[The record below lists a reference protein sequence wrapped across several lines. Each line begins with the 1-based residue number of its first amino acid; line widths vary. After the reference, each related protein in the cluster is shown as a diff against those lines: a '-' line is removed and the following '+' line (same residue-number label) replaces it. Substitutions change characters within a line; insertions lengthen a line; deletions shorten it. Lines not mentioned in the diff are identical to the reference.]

1 MLRDRL
7 LTWLQRP
14 TLPRATNFLT
24 PSSALVST
32 DVGGTRSEN
41 QDRALAFILPSD
53 HMGFPAARV
62 YIVADGMG
70 GMRDGAACAS
80 IGVAAFAASLIAT
93 TARSAERALN
103 DAANVANDAVYQF
116 AAGKGGTTLSV
127 ILVLQNDAPF
137 IANMGDSRIY
147 AFGGGRGVE
156 RLTTDDTL
164 VEAVGGSGRELI
176 QFVGM
181 GEGLQPHVQQSRSEH
196 PRYAITSDGVHYI
209 VPETL
214 AAVADHA
221 PSIRAFAERAAA
233 AARWCGSPDNAT
245 LIAFDLSEHD
255 DRKAPRALDGIIFCD
270 SFSSVQI
277 VPAADEQSRPTK
289 LSSAFAGVAEAAL
302 PAPEPTPVGQHK
314 LEQPKRRRGKSQKSK
329 AKEPPT
335 AVQYEIVVDQPEHG
349 TPSDADR

>member
-1 MLRDRL
+1 MLQERL

-80 IGVAAFAASLIAT
+80 IGVAAFASSLIAT
-93 TARSAERALN
+93 TARSAERALH

-116 AAGKGGTTLSV
+116 ASGKGGTTLSV
-127 ILVLQNDAPF
+127 ILVLQNNAPF
-137 IANMGDSRIY
+137 IANIGDSRIY

-176 QFVGM
+176 QFVGI
-181 GEGLQPHVQQSRSEH
+181 GKGLQPHVQQSKSKH

-221 PSIRAFAERAAA
+221 PSIRAFAERATA

-245 LIAFDLSEHD
+245 LIAIDLSEHD
-255 DRKAPRALDGIIFCD
+255 DRKAPRAFDGIIFCD

-277 VPAADEQSRPTK
+277 VPGRDEQSRPTT
-289 LSSAFAGVAEAAL
+289 LSPRSAVVAEAAPL
-302 PAPEPTPVGQHK
+302 APEPVEQHK
-314 LEQPKRRRGKSQKSK
+314 PEQPKRRRGKSQKSK

>member
-1 MLRDRL
+1 MFQDRL

-24 PSSALVST
+24 VSSALIST

-41 QDRALAFILPSD
+41 QDRALAFSLPSD
-53 HMGFPAARV
+53 HPGFPAARV

-80 IGVAAFAASLIAT
+80 IGVAAFAASLIA
-93 TARSAERALN
+93 AAAQSAERALN
-103 DAANVANDAVYQF
+103 DAALVANDAVYRF
-116 AAGKGGTTLSV
+116 AAGKGGTTLSAM
-127 ILVLQNDAPF
+127 LVLQNDAPF
-137 IANMGDSRIY
+137 IANVGDSRIY
-147 AFGGGRGVE
+147 AFGRGRGVE

-196 PRYAITSDGVHYI
+196 PRYAITSDGIHYI

-214 AAVADHA
+214 AAVAEHA

-245 LIAFDLSEHD
+245 LIAFDLSERD
-255 DRKAPRALDGIIFCD
+255 DRVAPRASDGIIFSD
-270 SFSSVQI
+270 SFSSLQI
-277 VPAADEQSRPTK
+277 VPMGDQQPRPSAASPPV
-289 LSSAFAGVAEAAL
+289 LGVAESEPSAQEL
-302 PAPEPTPVGQHK
+302 QPAGQRQP
-314 LEQPKRRRGKSQKSK
+314 EQPKRRRGKSQKSK
-329 AKEPPT
+329 AKEPAA
-335 AVQYEIVVDQPEHG
+335 AVQYEIVVEQPEHG
-349 TPSDADR
+349 APTDADR